1 MLFVFKAFEV
11 LLAINAGED
20 PCILAFG
27 LAVPVDLGFLDGAL
41 TLITNEG
48 DHVYLCRIY

>member
-1 MLFVFKAFEV
+1 MLLVFEALEI

-20 PCILAFG
+20 PRIVAFG
-27 LAVPVDLGFLDGAL
+27 LAVPVDLGFLDSAL